1 MFPIGDDNRDRLHRP
16 VVTYL
21 LIALN
26 LAVFLY
32 MLTLR
37 RSDQGFFV
45 YQWGVIPARF
55 THTAAFQTANPEITS
70 PLYLTLFTAM
80 FLHGGWLHIG
90 GNMLFLWVFGDN
102 VEDAMGPGRFIIF
115 YLLVGL
121 AGNFAHIYFNQSSLA
136 PSLGASGAIAG
147 VLGAYIVLK
156 PRGRVRNLIFL
167 GIIFI
172 PFVLPAWIVIGY
184 WFVLQAF
191 NGFVTLGV
199 NFRSGGAS
207 SGGVAYW
214 AHIGGFIAGVV
225 LIKIFTVGRTRIAG
239 YGYRPGLR

>member
-16 VVTYL
+16 VITYL

-26 LAVFLY
+26 IAVFLY

-37 RSDQGFFV
+37 GRDQDFFV

-55 THTAAFQTANPEITS
+55 THTAAFQVANPQITS

-102 VEDAMGPGRFIIF
+102 VEDAMGAGRFVVF

-121 AGNFAHIYFNQSSLA
+121 AGNFAHIYFNQSSLV
-136 PSLGASGAIAG
+136 PSIGASGAIAG
-147 VLGAYIVLK
+147 VLGAYIILK
-156 PRGRVRNLIFL
+156 PRGRVRNVIWL

-191 NGFVTLGV
+191 NGFVTLGA

-207 SGGVAYW
+207 GANVAYW
-214 AHIGGFIAGVV
+214 AHVGGFIAGVI
-225 LIKIFTVGRTRIAG
+225 LIKIFTIGRTRITG
-239 YGYRPGLR
+239 YGYRPGYR